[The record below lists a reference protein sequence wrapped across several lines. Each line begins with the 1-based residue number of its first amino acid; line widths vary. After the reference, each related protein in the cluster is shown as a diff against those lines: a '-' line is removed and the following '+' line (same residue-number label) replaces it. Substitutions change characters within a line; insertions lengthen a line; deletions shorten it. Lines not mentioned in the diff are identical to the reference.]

1 MFHLFNLAF
10 KKVSS
15 PSVLNVDVLVSALS
29 VLMSGEKRQVF
40 IREAFIKKK
49 KKCNKCYLRG
59 GGGGPADKMLHFL
72 KLCLKSISGYSVSFW

>member
-49 KKCNKCYLRG
+49 KK
-59 GGGGPADKMLHFL
+59 
-72 KLCLKSISGYSVSFW
+72 V